1 MSSQCSKSPAGDY
14 RLIESTKPCS
24 IGVAVLFCF
33 FPPKLFDP
41 SRFHRSKST
50 GISHFFRVFFPDE
63 LIISRSLPNRFF
75 AGPFRHRLA
84 VDLSSGRVVFFLFS
98 SVWLRFVSFFFCCL
112 WRTRRSNFIWRR
124 RGTMAGGQKAARIKT
139 SKKRNSSSCLKSKF
153 IHFSARFLFL
163 LYLLDFTGF
172 HGALPD
178 HTLFHW
184 TWNGLY
190 WVWQGFT
197 EFYWVLL
204 GFTGFYRI
212 LLGFTGFYGFLLGF
226 TGI

>member
-98 SVWLRFVSFFFCCL
+98 SVWLRFVSFFFVAFEGPDGATSFGAAAGR
-112 WRTRRSNFIWRR
+112 WRGVKKPPESKHQRREI
-124 RGTMAGGQKAARIKT
+124 
-139 SKKRNSSSCLKSKF
+139 
-153 IHFSARFLFL
+153 
-163 LYLLDFTGF
+163 
-172 HGALPD
+172 PPP
-178 HTLFHW
+178 
-184 TWNGLY
+184 
-190 WVWQGFT
+190 V
-197 EFYWVLL
+197 
-204 GFTGFYRI
+204 
-212 LLGFTGFYGFLLGF
+212 
-226 TGI
+226 